1 MERNRPR
8 SRERFT
14 SEESKGVNRKSEGR
28 GTGKRGADTGALG
41 QILGGAME
49 SLSEKLSESADAKDD
64 DLDPSKLTRSAAPG
78 ISSGRDTG
86 RQGVSGIPGGMNF
99 SAGQGGGSFGQQG
112 GGFGQQ
118 SAYPQQNRSRNKGCR
133 MIVILAVIIAA
144 ILLLLILGGVIRSG
158 MGGGTT
164 PGGSSGTDSSQ
175 GTVTPSNG
183 FVDGWQTASNV
194 GVLNTEV
201 DPAARPKFTQLKGNG
216 QDTVSIFVYMCGTDL
231 ESGAAMASRDLQEML
246 NANLSDKVNI
256 IIYTGG
262 CNKWQNNVM
271 ANGVNQIYQISST
284 GLARLSDNAG
294 KYSMTDYSTLASFL
308 KWGVQNYPADRKIL
322 IFWDHGG
329 GSVSG
334 YGYDER
340 YPRGG
345 SMTLDGIAQAVK
357 ASGTTFDIVG
367 FDACLMATAETALML
382 DDYADYLLASEEVEP
397 GIGWY
402 YTDWL
407 TQLSANTSISSLE
420 LGKKIADDFTAA
432 CQQYTQG
439 QSTTLSLVDLAEFS
453 ATFPEAFRAFSEDAN
468 TMIMNGDYRT
478 VANARAGSR
487 EFSVSTKIDQID
499 LVHFASLMNVEGS
512 DPLISA
518 VRSAVKYNRAS
529 RDMTNSFGLSVFFPY
544 RRLSFVDPMS
554 RIYDTIGIDSSY
566 SSAIKHFAQMQ
577 TSGQTVGSGSV
588 SPYGSLFGADYSTS
602 GSSDAW
608 PGWYDSSSF
617 GGSLSEEA
625 MLSLLEQLLGG
636 GFRDFGSVG
645 FTDLDRSNTEFLTSD
660 PIDPSVAVSYI
671 RKNMLDSEDLVWQ
684 KNGEGDNAIILTED
698 QWDLVESVDMA
709 MYYDDGEG
717 YVELGLDNS
726 FDFDADGNLLPI
738 TDKTWL
744 AIDGQIVA
752 YYHDDTYEN
761 GDQYRI
767 SGTVP
772 IEIDGVPAD
781 LILVFDND
789 HPQGYAAGIRFSYKD
804 GETETGAKVI
814 ESLEIP
820 GGDVNGLAISDLSGD
835 SEITFICDYY
845 SYNGTYRDSYP
856 LGDPIKVSDLGA
868 LEITN
873 APVGDDP
880 VKVIYRFTDIYG
892 QTLWTEAIDL

>member
-14 SEESKGVNRKSEGR
+14 SEESKGVNRRTEGR
-28 GTGKRGADTGALG
+28 GTGRRGANTGALG
-41 QILGGAME
+41 QILNGAVE
-49 SLSEKLSESADAKDD
+49 GLTEKISENAEAKDD
-64 DLDPSKLTRSAAPG
+64 DQDPSKFTRSAA
-78 ISSGRDTG
+78 
-86 RQGVSGIPGGMNF
+86 PGGMNF
-99 SAGQGGGSFGQQG
+99 SAGQGGFGQQYSHQA
-112 GGFGQQ
+112 QQ
-118 SAYPQQNRSRNKGCR
+118 SRSRNKGCR

-158 MGGGTT
+158 MGGGTA
-164 PGGSSGTDSSQ
+164 PGGSTDSSSGQ
-175 GTVTPSNG
+175 SPVTPSNG
-183 FVDGWQTASNV
+183 FVDGWQTASNI

-201 DPAARPKFTQLKGNG
+201 DPAARPKFTQLKGGG

-256 IIYTGG
+256 IVYTGG

-284 GLARLSDNAG
+284 GLSRLSDNAG

-308 KWGVQNYPADRKIL
+308 KWGVQNYPANRSIL
-322 IFWDHGG
+322 ILWDHGG

-345 SMTLDGIAQAVK
+345 SMTLDGIAQAIK

-382 DDYADYLLASEEVEP
+382 GDYADYLLASEEVEP

-407 TQLSANTSISSLE
+407 SMLSSDTSVSSLE
-420 LGKKIADDFTAA
+420 LGKRIADDFTSA

-453 ATFPEAFRAFSEDAN
+453 VTFPEVFKNFSEDTN
-468 TMIMNGDYRT
+468 ELITGGDYRT

-487 EFSVSTKIDQID
+487 EFSTSTKIDQID
-499 LVHFASLMNVEGS
+499 LVHFASLLNVEGS

-544 RRLSFVDPMS
+544 RRLNYVDVMS
-554 RIYDTIGIDSSY
+554 KVYANIGLDSSY
-566 SSAIKHFAQMQ
+566 SAAIKHFAQMQ
-577 TSGQTVGSGSV
+577 ASGQTVGSGSV
-588 SPYGSLFGADYSTS
+588 TPYSSLFGSDYSTS

-608 PGWYDSSSF
+608 PGWYDNSSF

-636 GFRDFGSVG
+636 GFRDFSSVG
-645 FTDLDRSNTEFLTSD
+645 FTGLDRSNTEFLTSD

-684 KNGEGDNAIILTED
+684 KNGSGDNAIILTED

-726 FDFDADGNLLPI
+726 FDFDADGNLLPM

-744 AIDGQIVA
+744 AINGQIVA
-752 YYHDDTYEN
+752 YYHADTYEN

-781 LILVFDND
+781 LVLVFDND
-789 HPQGYAAGIRFSYKD
+789 HPQGYAAGIKFSYKD
-804 GETETGAKVI
+804 GETETGAKII
-814 ESLEIP
+814 ESLDIP
-820 GGDVNGLAISDLSGD
+820 GGDVNGLAISDLSGESD
-835 SEITFICDYY
+835 ITFICDYY
-845 SYNGTYRDSYP
+845 SYNGTYQDSYP
-856 LGDPIKVSDLGA
+856 LGDPIKVADLSS
-868 LEITN
+868 LSITN

-892 QTLWTEAIDL
+892 QTLWTESIDL